1 MKLPY
6 YERPEDDPFYIM
18 LGHCVTERRDAL
30 KKTQKQLAED
40 ADISR
45 AEQQFIENAKR
56 RVKLETIRR
65 CCNGLGGIWLAEL
78 FLEVERR
85 IRDK

>member
-1 MKLPY
+1 
-6 YERPEDDPFYIM
+6 M
-18 LGHCVTERRDAL
+18 LSDSSQALCAIGFLWEAARVT
-30 KKTQKQLAED
+30 
-40 ADISR
+40 
-45 AEQQFIENAKR
+45 EQQFIENAKR

-85 IRDK
+85 LRDK